1 MKKQFFLAFF
11 ACWTYI
17 SQAQN
22 LMPGSI
28 GNINYNPTPT
38 AAPFNYSWLHSHET
52 DISLIENRFFNDS
65 IFRQGELRTRKGLY
79 TTQLGYRFDQVAKML
94 QVKMEDGKQIYL
106 ETKDIL
112 YCKLYF
118 EDHTAVFMPVTLP
131 KQKKLTLVQV
141 VYKTPTLQLYRDI
154 QKKAYQPECRNC
166 PYETANDYHYY
177 FRKSNNAP
185 LTEVD
190 IDEKSFIKVLPEKK
204 NRITSLFKGKAKE
217 DLTVSKVVHIMG
229 ELDKHA
235 TLQ

>member
-1 MKKQFFLAFF
+1 MKKQLFLAFF
-11 ACWTYI
+11 ACWAYI

-28 GNINYNPTPT
+28 GNINYVPTG
-38 AAPFNYSWLHSHET
+38 APFNYSWLHSHET

-177 FRKSNNAP
+177 LRKSNNAP

-204 NRITSLFKGKAKE
+204 NRITSLFKRKAKE

-229 ELDKHA
+229 ELDKYA
-235 TLQ
+235 TVQ